1 MSLKLITSPTSGA
14 ITLAEAKLHLRVT
27 HSAEDNLIN
36 GLIIAAS
43 ELCQNETGILIM
55 PQVWEKTLDNFPD
68 AIELPVAPVNSI
80 VTIKYIDTAG
90 VEQTLSGA
98 SYTLDN
104 ASNTRSA
111 WLVPASGYSWPSTY
125 SGINGVKVRFNAG
138 YADAASTPQALK
150 QWMLLQIGHW
160 FANRES
166 VIVGATAIKSD
177 YTDNLIK
184 PYRLYSM

>member
-1 MSLKLITSPTSGA
+1 MSLKIITAPTSEA

-36 GLIIAAS
+36 GLIMAAR
-43 ELCQNETGILIM
+43 ELCQNETGCFLM

-68 AIELPVAPVNSI
+68 AIELSVAPVNSI
-80 VTIKYIDTAG
+80 VTVKYIDTAG
-90 VEQTLSGA
+90 VEQTLSGS

-104 ASNTRSA
+104 ASNIRSS
-111 WLVPASGYSWPSTY
+111 WLVPASGYSWPETY
-125 SGINGVKVRFNAG
+125 TGFNGVKVRFNAG

-160 FANRES
+160 YANRES
-166 VIVGATAIKSD
+166 VNIGASITKLEFV
-177 YTDNLIK
+177 DNLIN
-184 PYRLYSM
+184 PYRIYSM